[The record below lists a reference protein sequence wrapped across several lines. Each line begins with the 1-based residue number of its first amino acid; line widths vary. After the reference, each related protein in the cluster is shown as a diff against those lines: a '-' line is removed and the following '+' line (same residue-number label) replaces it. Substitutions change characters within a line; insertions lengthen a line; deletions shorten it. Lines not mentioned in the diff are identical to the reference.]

1 MAKALEEKLARVG
14 TLDASTVEGC
24 EQLRKALGDKSNL
37 VVAKV
42 AKRILREKIAEL
54 AGELPGVFMR
64 LMAGGTAA
72 DKGCMAKLEIAQAIY
87 QLGAA
92 MDGAEEALVAGVHH
106 VQMGPTFGGMVDTA
120 PELRGVCALGLVRMG
135 YRDVMMELADLLAD
149 KEPQARIMAAR
160 AIAYAGV
167 ESGALLLR
175 LKVLSGDPD
184 TTVMAECFT
193 ALVQLTP
200 AKALPLLER
209 FLDRG
214 DTDLAQEAAIAIA
227 SSRREEALG
236 ILCRHWE
243 KDITR
248 RESLLV
254 PLAILRRP
262 EAVEML
268 LSVIESGPEAL
279 ALAATDAMGMYRS
292 DATVAQRVLAS
303 AKSRGP
309 AVQRAAVKAL
319 GDSD

>member
-14 TLDASTVEGC
+14 AMDASTAEGR
-24 EQLRKALGDKSNL
+24 EHLRKALGDKSNL
-37 VVAKV
+37 MVAKV
-42 AKRILREKIAEL
+42 AKRILRERIAEL
-54 AGELPGVFMR
+54 TGELPGVFMR

-72 DKGCMAKLEIAQAIY
+72 DKGCMAKLEVAQAIY
-87 QLGAA
+87 QLGAG
-92 MDGAEEALVAGVHH
+92 MDQAEEALVAGIHH
-106 VQMGPTFGGMVDTA
+106 VQPEPTFGGTVDTA
-120 PELRGVCALGLVRMG
+120 AELRGVCALGLVRMG
-135 YRDVMMELADLLAD
+135 YRDVMLELADLLAD

-175 LKVLSGDPD
+175 LKVLSGDPG

-193 ALVQLTP
+193 ALVRLTP

-209 FLDRG
+209 FLERG
-214 DTDLAQEAAIAIA
+214 NTDLAQEAAIAIA
-227 SSRREEALG
+227 SSKREEALG

-243 KDITR
+243 TDITR

-268 LSVIESGPEAL
+268 LGVIQSGPEQL
-279 ALAATDAMGMYRS
+279 AIAATEAMGMYRS
-292 DATVAQRVLAS
+292 DAAVAARVLAL

-309 AVQRAAVKAL
+309 AVQRAAAKAL
-319 GDSD
+319 GESD